1 MLIDLA
7 QTSVAGVIR
16 RLSVERRSGDLH
28 VRSGKLVKIA
38 FFDHGRLVFAASNLK
53 KDRLGEA
60 LVALGRIT
68 DDDFSRVS
76 ALMKGDR
83 KRRFGEALVASGVMD
98 KSEMG
103 TAVARQVRRIAVS
116 LFELHEGAASFEERR
131 CTIPLD
137 YMVSCSVSR
146 ILYEGI
152 RLLKNQEAIHS
163 ALEPLDRGVILASV
177 PPFSFDPKECPSE
190 ERDILEL
197 ARKRVTV
204 RRLAWAS
211 GGLALSRLRA
221 TYALWSAGVLQDA
234 DAKDLPQPVTQME
247 TGTFLL
253 STLQRQKDPSAQE
266 AIRQEVQ
273 EELDRSAKMDRETWL
288 KVARSAP
295 REELLKALEEK
306 MERYHAL
313 REAVSDDDQ
322 IKTDIEVI
330 LGRAS
335 AMLRLAKQAPAAPA
349 AKAPAATP
357 VPAPVAPQVLP
368 APKGIP
374 RAPAPPKAVKPP
386 PRPSAAPAAP
396 PAVAARPARPP
407 APPAPPPPDLA
418 EPEME
423 LELEPEEVTA
433 EPAPTEIAVES
444 LAEEPLAAR
453 EAPSEAASARSR
465 TMGIDDVAAG
475 PGSTTF
481 EGRAKLEHLAMEG
494 EVRMT
499 VSDYANAIKVYEKL
513 VEAAPKVAA
522 YRMRLAV
529 AMACYP
535 RTAKQAERQFVEA
548 MRLDP
553 DHGDYHY
560 QFGLYFK
567 AMKVKSRAVAELRA
581 AVRLDPRHQ
590 AAREELESLSPKDS
604 VLGSLR
610 NLFK

>member
-7 QTSVAGVIR
+7 QTSLAGVIR
-16 RLSVERRSGDLH
+16 RLSIERKSGDLQ

-68 DDDFSRVS
+68 DEDFSRVS

-83 KRRFGEALVASGVMD
+83 KRRFGEALVAAGVMD

-152 RLLKNQEAIHS
+152 RLLKDQDAIQS
-163 ALEPLDRGVILASV
+163 ALEPLDRTVILTPV
-177 PPFSFDPKECPSE
+177 PPFSFDPKECPAE

-211 GGLALSRLRA
+211 GGLALSRLRS

-234 DAKDLPQPVTQME
+234 DAMNAPQPVTQME

-253 STLQRQKDPSAQE
+253 STLQRQKDPTAQE

-335 AMLRLAKQAPAAPA
+335 AMLRLTKQAPAASPS
-349 AKAPAATP
+349 
-357 VPAPVAPQVLP
+357 PAPTRGAAPPLVPP
-368 APKGIP
+368 APKGV
-374 RAPAPPKAVKPP
+374 APS
-386 PRPSAAPAAP
+386 PRPAAAEESALPVAPAAP
-396 PAVAARPARPP
+396 PLPGP
-407 APPAPPPPDLA
+407 A

-423 LELEPEEVTA
+423 LELEAEEVT
-433 EPAPTEIAVES
+433 VES
-444 LAEEPLAAR
+444 TAFELETAA
-453 EAPSEAASARSR
+453 EAPPAAVAAQAAETPARSR
-465 TMGIDDVAAG
+465 TMGIDESAAG

-481 EGRAKLEHLAMEG
+481 EGRARLEHLLMEG

-513 VEAAPKVAA
+513 VEAAPKVPA

-553 DHGDYHY
+553 DNGDYHY

-567 AMKVKSRAVAELRA
+567 AMKVKSRAVAEMRA
-581 AVRLDPRHQ
+581 AVRLEPRHQ

>member
-1 MLIDLA
+1 MLIELA
-7 QTSVAGVIR
+7 RTSIGDAIR
-16 RLSVERRSGDLH
+16 RLSIERKSGDLQ
-28 VRSGKLVKIA
+28 VRSGKLVKTA
-38 FFDHGRLVFAASNLK
+38 FFDHGRLVFAASNLR

-60 LVALGRIT
+60 LLALGRIT
-68 DDDFSRVS
+68 DEEFSRVS

-103 TAVARQVRRIAVS
+103 TAVARQVRRVVVS
-116 LFELHEGAASFEERR
+116 LFELSEGAASFEERR
-131 CTIPLD
+131 CTIPLE
-137 YMVSCSVSR
+137 YMVSVSVSR

-152 RLLKNQEAIHS
+152 RLMKNQEMIQA
-163 ALEPLDRGVILASV
+163 ALGALDRAVILAPV
-177 PPFSFDPKECPSE
+177 PPFRFEPKECTHE

-204 RRLAWAS
+204 RRLGWAS

-221 TYALWSAGVLQDA
+221 TYALWAAGVLQDA
-234 DAKDLPQPVTQME
+234 DAQNPPQPVTQME

-253 STLQRQKDPSAQE
+253 SMLQRQKDPTAQE
-266 AIRQEVQ
+266 AIQKEVQ
-273 EELDRSAKMDRETWL
+273 EELDRSAKMDREAWL
-288 KVARSAP
+288 KVTQAAP
-295 REELLKALEEK
+295 REELTKALEEK

-313 REAVSDDDQ
+313 REAVADDDQ

-335 AMLRLAKQAPAAPA
+335 AMLRLAKQAPPPPAKAAPKAPAAGAALPAKAAAPRAAAPPRAAPVPPRAAAPA
-349 AKAPAATP
+349 ARVP
-357 VPAPVAPQVLP
+357 V
-368 APKGIP
+368 I
-374 RAPAPPKAVKPP
+374 PPKASPP
-386 PRPSAAPAAP
+386 EAEELPEVEEIEVEAIAGEAEVEAP
-396 PAVAARPARPP
+396 PVEALATSVSAPQRVAT
-407 APPAPPPPDLA
+407 
-418 EPEME
+418 
-423 LELEPEEVTA
+423 V
-433 EPAPTEIAVES
+433 
-444 LAEEPLAAR
+444 
-453 EAPSEAASARSR
+453 
-465 TMGIDDVAAG
+465 DDGTTG
-475 PGSTTF
+475 PGSSNF
-481 EGRAKLEHLAMEG
+481 EGRAKLEHLLMEG

-513 VEAAPKVAA
+513 VEAAPKVPA

-535 RTAKQAERQFVEA
+535 RTAKQAEREFVEA

-553 DHGDYHY
+553 DNADHHY

-567 AMKVKSRAVAELRA
+567 AMKVKSRAVAEMRT
-581 AVRLDPRHQ
+581 AVRLSPRHK
-590 AAREELESLSPKDS
+590 AAREELEAMSPKDS